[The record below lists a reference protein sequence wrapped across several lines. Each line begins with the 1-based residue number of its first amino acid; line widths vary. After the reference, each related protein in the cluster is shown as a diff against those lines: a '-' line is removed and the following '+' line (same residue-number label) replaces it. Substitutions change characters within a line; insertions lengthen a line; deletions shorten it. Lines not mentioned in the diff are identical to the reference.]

1 MKVIDNILLEWSYRC
16 PDGIV
21 DINDPAKKAILDQI
35 LKENNID
42 LDEDRGR
49 PKKEKPTEE
58 EDTSDIGKIISTL
71 KTAGIRKDVLDNVK
85 SILSNYN
92 EDQLKNFINKFRT
105 YDIKDTQEIYKQFSD
120 FFNIT
125 TKGLGRGE
133 VMLIIGLKDSKSGG
147 QSSKDI
153 EINGKIYEVKELST
167 GEFNLASDG
176 YIGGTTYLQNLN
188 TFKKYLTKDVV
199 PALDI
204 TENEANTLYETIDY
218 YTENGPNNA
227 SRGFLNNLERSC
239 EILKQNITKTSIQT
253 IKYITVKG
261 KKIAISDEDWDKIQ
275 TGSGPVTISFG
286 DEVSE
291 VKVNLSKLDKHPWVL
306 NPKDVKG
313 NLYTIWNNFL
323 DKVEGMI
330 FFNYP
335 GKSGG
340 VILTKEETKSNFTP
354 FRIVQNSLVAK
365 ENSTIKK
372 KNEITEDE
380 DFNEEQ

>member
-21 DINDPAKKAILDQI
+21 DINDPKKKSILDKL
-35 LKENNID
+35 LKEYNIE
-42 LDEDRGR
+42 LDEAR
-49 PKKEKPTEE
+49 PKKEKPVEE
-58 EDTSDIGKIISTL
+58 EDTSDIGKIISAL
-71 KTAGIRKDVLDNVK
+71 KTAGIRKDVLDSIK
-85 SILSNYN
+85 SILANYN
-92 EDQLKNFINKFRT
+92 EAQLKNFISKFRT
-105 YDIKDTQEIYKQFSD
+105 YSIKDIPEIYKQFSD
-120 FFNIT
+120 FFNVT

-133 VMLIIGLKDSKSGG
+133 VMLIMGLKDSKSGG
-147 QSSKDI
+147 QASKDI
-153 EINGKIYEVKELST
+153 EIDGKVYEVKELAI

-176 YIGGTTYLQNLN
+176 YIGGTEYLQNLN
-188 TFKKYLTKDVV
+188 TFKKYLTKEVV

-204 TENEANTLYETIDY
+204 TEEEANILNETINY

-227 SRGFLNNLERSC
+227 SRGFLNNLEKSC

-253 IKYITVKG
+253 INYVTVKG

-275 TGSGPVTISFG
+275 AGSGPVTISFG

-291 VKVNLSKLDKHPWVL
+291 VKINLSKLDKHPWVL
-306 NPKDVKG
+306 NPKNVKD

-323 DKVEGMI
+323 SKIEGMM

-335 GKSGG
+335 GKPEG
-340 VILTKEETKSNFTP
+340 VIMNIEEVKKNFTP

-365 ENSTIKK
+365 ENSTINQKK
-372 KNEITEDE
+372 EITEDI
-380 DFNEEQ
+380 

>member
-1 MKVIDNILLEWSYRC
+1 MTVIDKILSEWSYRC
-16 PDGIV
+16 SDGIV
-21 DINDPAKKAILDQI
+21 DMNNPTKRAILNAI
-35 LKENNID
+35 LEENGVD
-42 LDEDRGR
+42 LEEAR
-49 PKKEKPTEE
+49 PKKETPVEE

-71 KTAGIRKDVLDNVK
+71 KSSGIRKDVLD
-85 SILSNYN
+85 SIKNILLKYDEN
-92 EDQLKNFINKFRT
+92 QLKNFISKFKT
-105 YDIKDTQEIYKQFSD
+105 YSVNDIDIIYKTFSD

-176 YIGGTTYLQNLN
+176 YIGGTTYLQNL
-188 TFKKYLTKDVV
+188 TTLKKYLTKEIV

-204 TENEANTLYETIDY
+204 TEDEANILYETINY

-227 SRGFLNNLERSC
+227 SRGFLNNLEKSC

-253 IKYITVKG
+253 INYITVRG
-261 KKIAISDEDWDKIQ
+261 KKIAISDEDWNKIQ
-275 TGSGPVTISFG
+275 SGSGPVTISFG
-286 DEVSE
+286 NEIDEV
-291 VKVNLSKLDKHPWVL
+291 KINLSKLDKHPWVL
-306 NPKDVKG
+306 NPKGVKE
-313 NLYTIWNNFL
+313 NLNIIWDNFL
-323 DKVEGMI
+323 SNIEGMI

-335 GKSGG
+335 GKPEG
-340 VILTKEETKSNFTP
+340 VIMTKEETKKNFTP

-365 ENSTIKK
+365 ENTTINQKK
-372 KNEITEDE
+372 EITED
-380 DFNEEQ
+380 DDTI

>member
-21 DINDPAKKAILDQI
+21 DVNDPEKVKILNKI
-35 LKENNID
+35 LAENNIEI
-42 LDEDRGR
+42 DEGRGR
-49 PKKEKPTEE
+49 PKKEKPVEE
-58 EDTSDIGKIISTL
+58 EDTSEIGKIISTL
-71 KTAGIRKDVLDNVK
+71 KTAGIRKDVLDSVK

-92 EDQLKNFINKFRT
+92 EDQLRNFISKFRT
-105 YDIKDTQEIYKQFSD
+105 YSIDDTQEISKQFQD
-120 FFNIT
+120 FFNVT

-133 VMLIIGLKDSKSGG
+133 VMLIMGLKDSKSGG

-153 EINGKIYEVKELST
+153 EIGGKVFEVKELSM

-188 TFKKYLTKDVV
+188 TFKKYLTKEVV

-204 TENEANTLYETIDY
+204 TEEEANILYETIDY

-227 SRGFLNNLERSC
+227 SRGFLNNLEKSC
-239 EILKQNITKTSIQT
+239 EILKRSISKTSIQT
-253 IKYITVKG
+253 INYITVKG
-261 KKIAISDEDWDKIQ
+261 KKIAISDEDWEKIQ
-275 TGSGPVTISFG
+275 AGSGPVTISFG

-306 NPKDVKG
+306 NPKEVKG

-323 DKVEGMI
+323 DKIEGMI

-335 GKSGG
+335 GKTGA
-340 VILTKEETKSNFTP
+340 VLLNKEETKKNFTP

-365 ENSTIKK
+365 ENSTINQKK
-372 KNEITEDE
+372 EITED
-380 DFNEEQ
+380 DTTI

>member
-1 MKVIDNILLEWSYRC
+1 
-16 PDGIV
+16 
-21 DINDPAKKAILDQI
+21 LDSI
-35 LKENNID
+35 
-42 LDEDRGR
+42 
-49 PKKEKPTEE
+49 
-58 EDTSDIGKIISTL
+58 
-71 KTAGIRKDVLDNVK
+71 K

-92 EDQLKNFINKFRT
+92 EDQLKNFISKFRT
-105 YDIKDTQEIYKQFSD
+105 YGINNVTDIYKQFHD
-120 FFNIT
+120 FFNVTI
-125 TKGLGRGE
+125 KGLGRGE

-188 TFKKYLTKDVV
+188 TFKKYLTKEVV

-204 TENEANTLYETIDY
+204 TEEEANILYETIDY

-227 SRGFLNNLERSC
+227 SRGFLNNLEKSC

-253 IKYITVKG
+253 INYITVKG
-261 KKIAISDEDWDKIQ
+261 KKIAISDEDWEKIQ
-275 TGSGPVTISFG
+275 AGSGPVTISFG
-286 DEVSE
+286 DEVNE

-306 NPKDVKG
+306 NPKDIKG
-313 NLYTIWNNFL
+313 NLYTIWNSFL
-323 DKVEGMI
+323 DKIDGMV

-335 GKSGG
+335 GKPEGE
-340 VILTKEETKSNFTP
+340 IMAKEKVKDNFTP

-365 ENSTIKK
+365 ENSTINKK
-372 KNEITEDE
+372 KEITENDTTI
-380 DFNEEQ
+380 

>member
-1 MKVIDNILLEWSYRC
+1 MNVIDKILNEWSYRC
-16 PDGIV
+16 HDGIV
-21 DINDPAKKAILDQI
+21 DMNDPKKKDILDKI
-35 LKENNID
+35 LKEHNIE
-42 LDEDRGR
+42 LEEAR
-49 PKKEKPTEE
+49 PKKEKPVEE

-71 KTAGIRKDVLDNVK
+71 KTAGIRKDVLDIIK

-92 EDQLKNFINKFRT
+92 EDQLKDFISKFRT
-105 YDIKDTQEIYKQFSD
+105 YGINDVTSIYKQFPD
-120 FFNIT
+120 FFNVTI
-125 TKGLGRGE
+125 KGLGRGE

-153 EINGKIYEVKELST
+153 EIGGKIYEVKELST

-188 TFKKYLTKDVV
+188 TFKKYLTKEVV

-204 TENEANTLYETIDY
+204 TEEEANILYETIDY

-227 SRGFLNNLERSC
+227 SRGFLNNLEKSC

-253 IKYITVKG
+253 INYITVKG
-261 KKIAISDEDWDKIQ
+261 KKIAISDEDWEKIQ
-275 TGSGPVTISFG
+275 AGSGPVTISFG
-286 DEVSE
+286 DEVNE

-306 NPKDVKG
+306 NPKDIKG
-313 NLYTIWNNFL
+313 NLYTIWNSFL
-323 DKVEGMI
+323 DKIDGMV

-335 GKSGG
+335 GKPEGE
-340 VILTKEETKSNFTP
+340 IMAKEKVKDNFTP

-365 ENSTIKK
+365 ENSTINKK
-372 KNEITEDE
+372 KEITEDE
-380 DFNEEQ
+380 E

>member
-1 MKVIDNILLEWSYRC
+1 MNVIDKILLEWSYRC
-16 PDGIV
+16 HDGIV
-21 DINDPAKKAILDQI
+21 DVNDPVKKAILDKI
-35 LKENNID
+35 LAEHNVE
-42 LDEDRGR
+42 LDEAR
-49 PKKEKPTEE
+49 PKKEKPAEE
-58 EDTSDIGKIISTL
+58 EDTSEIGKIISTL
-71 KTAGIRKDVLDNVK
+71 KTAGIRKDVLDSIK

-92 EDQLKNFINKFRT
+92 EDQLNNFIGKFRT
-105 YDIKDTQEIYKQFSD
+105 YDVKDTQEIYKQFSD

-133 VMLIIGLKDSKSGG
+133 VMLIMGLKDSKSGG

-153 EINGKIYEVKELST
+153 EIDGKVFEVKELST

-188 TFKKYLTKDVV
+188 TFKKYLTKEVV

-204 TENEANTLYETIDY
+204 TEDEANTLYKTIDY

-227 SRGFLNNLERSC
+227 SRGFLNNLEKSC
-239 EILKQNITKTSIQT
+239 EILKRNITKTSIQT
-253 IKYITVKG
+253 INYITVRG

-275 TGSGPVTISFG
+275 AGSGPVTISFG
-286 DEVSE
+286 DEVNE
-291 VKVNLSKLDKHPWVL
+291 VKVNLSKLDKHPWVI
-306 NPKDVKG
+306 NPKDVKN

-323 DKVEGMI
+323 NKIEGMI

-340 VILTKEETKSNFTP
+340 VTMTKEEVKNNFTP

-365 ENSTIKK
+365 ENTTINQKK
-372 KNEITEDE
+372 EIADDDTI
-380 DFNEEQ
+380 